1 MTAAR
6 RGTSL
11 TAVRVL
17 AESSWEAGAVACGGL
32 WAETLYREI
41 ARRHG
46 RARRLQAAA
55 GERADL
61 LAWCRRYL
69 PEHFPLPP
77 SRMHAVL
84 AGELVAM
91 ARRRGGKLN
100 VLAPRGSAKSTLAS
114 LGYALWAVLESG
126 ERYVWLVSDG
136 RRQARAHLENIA
148 AELQE
153 NRALRRDYPRVRRL
167 RRCRA
172 DRVMLEDG
180 ATWEAFGTGQA
191 MRGKRRRMDRP
202 TLIVADDLQS
212 ERHMLS
218 PRLRER
224 TRLWFHGTLL
234 AAGSPR
240 TNVVHLATALHGEA
254 LGMELTRTPG
264 WRSWVF
270 RALERPPLASELWA
284 EWERLYRQPNRHDA
298 ARAARRFYLQHRAEM
313 EAGAKVLWPQREDLY
328 SLMCLRAEIGAAAF
342 AREKQNSPVSPE
354 YCEWPDEYFADHVWF
369 DVFPPETLW
378 RVAVLDPSKGSEGR
392 QGDYSAL
399 ILAAETPSGEI
410 YVEADLARRSI
421 ARMVEDAADWCLK
434 HGVQAFGV
442 ESNQF
447 QELLA
452 EPLLRAF
459 RARGL
464 ASCSPWLIRNHIPKL
479 IRIRRLGPLL
489 ARRCLRFRRDS
500 PGARLLVEQLRMFPL
515 AEHDD
520 GPDALEM
527 ALRLAE
533 EWTRPRPGERV
544 VGRIAW

>member
-1 MTAAR
+1 MASWNKPGGGAE
-6 RGTSL
+6 
-11 TAVRVL
+11 AVN
-17 AESSWEAGAVACGGL
+17 G
-32 WAETLYREI
+32 AETWAQTLHDEI

-46 RARRLQAAA
+46 QARRRLAAA
-55 GERADL
+55 AERSDL

-69 PEHFPLPP
+69 PEHFRLPP
-77 SRMHAVL
+77 SRMHEAVASEL
-84 AGELVAM
+84 AAM
-91 ARRRGGKLN
+91 SRHRGGKLN

-114 LGYALWAVLESG
+114 LGYPLWAVLEGG

-148 AELQE
+148 AELE
-153 NRALRRDYPRVRRL
+153 DNRALRRDYPRVCRL
-167 RRCRA
+167 RRRRA
-172 DRVMLEDG
+172 DRVTLEDG

-191 MRGKRRRMDRP
+191 MRGKRRRMHRP

-212 ERHMLS
+212 EKHMLS

-234 AAGSPR
+234 AAGTPD

-270 RALERPPLASELWA
+270 RALERPPRASDLWA
-284 EWERLYRQPNRHDA
+284 EWERIYHRAGDRRA
-298 ARAARRFYLQHRAEM
+298 AHEARRFYLEHREQM
-313 EAGAKVLWPQREDLY
+313 DAGAAVLWPQREDLY
-328 SLMCLRAEIGAAAF
+328 ALMCLRAEIGPAAF

-354 YCEWPDEYFADHVWF
+354 YCEWPDEYFADGVWCATA
-369 DVFPPETLW
+369 PAETLW
-378 RVAVLDPSKGSEGR
+378 RVAALDPSKGSEGR

-399 ILAAETPSGEI
+399 VLAAETPSGEL
-410 YVEADLARRSI
+410 YVEADLARRSVDQ
-421 ARMVEDAADWCLK
+421 MVEDAADWCLK

-442 ESNQF
+442 EANQF

-452 EPLLRAF
+452 EPLTRAF

-464 ASCSPWLIRNHIPKL
+464 VSCAPWLIRNHVPKQV
-479 IRIRRLGPLL
+479 RIRRLGPLL
-489 ARRCLRFRRDS
+489 ARRRLRFRRDS
-500 PGARLLVEQLRMFPL
+500 PGTRLLVEQLRMFPL

-533 EWTRPRPGERV
+533 EWTRPNPGERI